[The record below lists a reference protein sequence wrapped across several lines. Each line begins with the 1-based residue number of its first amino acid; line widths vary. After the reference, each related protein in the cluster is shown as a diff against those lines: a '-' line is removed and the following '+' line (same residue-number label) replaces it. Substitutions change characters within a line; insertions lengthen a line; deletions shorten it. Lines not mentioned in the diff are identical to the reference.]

1 MVASFH
7 SGAFRSCCRVHPIV
21 AGCIFQCTLRRGRP
35 LVPTDERP
43 PLPIDGDQCGETG
56 EGPSRAQAAWGDA
69 CRGRAAALAP
79 RRLSPRQAPPPSLPL
94 VPGGCTLC
102 PLPHGGSVADHL
114 ANSCQELLPYATDHT
129 ASPSPPRK
137 TAGIPRPRLLVTR
150 CVDRGKRQECQEGC
164 GAWRP
169 SRADYDDAP
178 SLARTHPSSWWRNL
192 IGVAVTVSNKT
203 SNTGIGHP
211 SASLICLA
219 EFERKTE
226 TGALHPLR
234 NRLTL
239 ALRSALGVTP

>member
-1 MVASFH
+1 VV
-7 SGAFRSCCRVHPIV
+7 R
-21 AGCIFQCTLRRGRP
+21 
-35 LVPTDERP
+35 E
-43 PLPIDGDQCGETG
+43 
-56 EGPSRAQAAWGDA
+56 
-69 CRGRAAALAP
+69 
-79 RRLSPRQAPPPSLPL
+79 
-94 VPGGCTLC
+94 
-102 PLPHGGSVADHL
+102 
-114 ANSCQELLPYATDHT
+114 
-129 ASPSPPRK
+129 
-137 TAGIPRPRLLVTR
+137 
-150 CVDRGKRQECQEGC
+150 EGC

-226 TGALHPLR
+226 TGALHPLQ